1 MAQGAD
7 SKAAAFVEVFME
19 DLSISTYGVAI
30 HANIVTASI
39 LAMISAINRCLGKG
53 EAAKQEEMIAV
64 IAGLCLA

>member
-19 DLSISTYGVAI
+19 GLSISTYGVAI
-30 HANIVTASI
+30 HANIVTASV
-39 LAMISAINRCLGKG
+39 LAMISAINRCLEKG
-53 EAAKQEEMIAV
+53 DTATREAMVAT

>member
-7 SKAAAFVEVFME
+7 STAAAFVEVFME

-39 LAMISAINRCLGKG
+39 LAMISAINRCLEKG
-53 EAAKQEEMIAV
+53 EAAQREEMVAT
-64 IAGLCLA
+64 IAGLSLV